1 MFNLEHVIVDNN
13 KRQIINSE
21 NQHNVRYNIPD
32 WIIIKYNTYCN
43 NMLCL
48 RDCPKTFKS
57 ITLHYKCN
65 HLFLF
70 SNYIILIFQIRIS
83 YSQIAYLRPGATKG
97 TLHRENKNS
106 FFDVLCL
113 ITFHWSFKN
122 KLAF

>member
-1 MFNLEHVIVDNN
+1 MGYKLYKVYKDNKMFNLEHVIVDNN

-43 NMLCL
+43 NHMLYL
-48 RDCPKTFKS
+48 RDCPKIFKS

-83 YSQIAYLRPGATKG
+83 YSQIAYICSQN
-97 TLHRENKNS
+97 TLIIELTMNQLLTHL
-106 FFDVLCL
+106 F
-113 ITFHWSFKN
+113 
-122 KLAF
+122 